1 MPSATEAS
9 PSEETELVDLV
20 NLTQELYPNQGF
32 RNFESTSD
40 ALLGSCSPSV
50 DIRYTCQLSVVDKLH
65 EIYSLVTS
73 GHYVT
78 NAIYAFD
85 LDNIMEPLVSFW
97 QRLLLNSDR
106 YVYDKIGAGDDPDD
120 DESDFKAVEF
130 SDPEDALLF
139 EPDPEEK
146 YACWDV
152 KYIRRL
158 FGFETI
164 QHAPA
169 WQELGKVRMPPGR
182 LISFPNAFQYRMGPL
197 ELQDKTKPGHCRFLT
212 LSLVDP
218 MYRICSTR
226 NVPPQQPDWID
237 GSEPHMDLKEALK
250 LKEELM
256 NVHVRK
262 DEATFEL
269 AGNIVFT
276 GFQ

>member
-1 MPSATEAS
+1 MYLVIEDVLASSIEQWNEILICVKWTERPGYRTS
-9 PSEETELVDLV
+9 CEPQPREPIRIRTYGVDWKMKLPEWV
-20 NLTQELYPNQGF
+20 KK
-32 RNFESTSD
+32 
-40 ALLGSCSPSV
+40 LLEQSKE
-50 DIRYTCQLSVVDKLH
+50 DQLSAEQYG
-65 EIYSLVTS
+65 EI
-73 GHYVT
+73 
-78 NAIYAFD
+78 
-85 LDNIMEPLVSFW
+85 
-97 QRLLLNSDR
+97 DR

>member
-1 MPSATEAS
+1 MVQVHSIKLELDMPSFSSKDWHTEGN
-9 PSEETELVDLV
+9 V
-20 NLTQELYPNQGF
+20 NEH
-32 RNFESTSD
+32 
-40 ALLGSCSPSV
+40 
-50 DIRYTCQLSVVDKLH
+50 I
-65 EIYSLVTS
+65 
-73 GHYVT
+73 VT